1 MNTRSIFLFKVL
13 VPALFLC
20 LGAGILRGANQGYLA
35 IFSAEEESLRR
46 LLIDGVGERRVRVKL
61 DSLGQAEVT
70 IYSVDEQTYVGRRA
84 YEKGYLV
91 PVAIRVEF
99 PRKNIMSIKLTG
111 TRFWDFVRY
120 KVMDADL
127 YVIDF
132 YTHPLPRE
140 SYFREETISA
150 LWPNGRFQPDITPA
164 TPPAPPAEAAGTSQ
178 MKIPRT
184 LAKEMAPYRRA
195 VRRAVVWAGSLSG
208 ILLLAGIPL
217 VWFIQRRRS
226 ASDHSASPQVAPG
239 EAPSG
244 GVHQSSISD
253 AQVRALMTLNG
264 SLSYDEASL
273 LAAMG
278 GKKSSTGLTR
288 SS

>member
-1 MNTRSIFLFKVL
+1 MVHPVNTKSIFLSKVL
-13 VPALFLC
+13 AHSLLIC
-20 LGAGILRGANQGYLA
+20 LGTGILWGASHSYLA
-35 IFSAEEESLRR
+35 IFSAEQESQRR
-46 LLIDGVGERRVRVKL
+46 LLIDGVGDRRVEVKL
-61 DSLGQAEVT
+61 DGLGQAEV
-70 IYSVDEQTYVGRRA
+70 IIHNVDEQTYVGRRD

-91 PVAIRVEF
+91 PVAIRVDF
-99 PRKNIMSIKLTG
+99 PKKNKMTVTLTG

-120 KVMDADL
+120 KMMDADI

-150 LWPNGRFQPDITPA
+150 HWPNGRFQPDVTPITE
-164 TPPAPPAEAAGTSQ
+164 PPPPAETAGTSQ
-178 MKIPRT
+178 LRVPQS

-208 ILLLAGIPL
+208 FLLLVGIPL
-217 VWFIQRRRS
+217 VWFIQRRKSSSDNS
-226 ASDHSASPQVAPG
+226 ASSQISP
-239 EAPSG
+239 E
-244 GVHQSSISD
+244 GVQQSSISD

-278 GKKSSTGLTR
+278 GKKSLAGLSR